1 MDHATGA
8 MGSLLLKLG
17 DLLMEEYK
25 LQTGVMDDIEYM
37 KRELTSMYIALRKV
51 GDVPRDQLD
60 PQVKNWA
67 DEVRNLSYVMEDI
80 IDKFLVRVEGV
91 EPNAKPCKL
100 KRLMK
105 KMGELFTKSKT
116 RHEISDEIKG
126 IKVRVQEAADRRD
139 RYKVSDVVANPTGAI
154 IADPR
159 MLSLYK
165 DKKDLVGID
174 GPLNELTNMLRDG
187 HGDVDKQLKIVS
199 IFGFGGLGK
208 TTLAKALFGVPG

>member
-1 MDHATGA
+1 MDHATGT

-25 LQTGVMDDIEYM
+25 LQTGVMEDIEYM

-60 PQVKNWA
+60 PQ
-67 DEVRNLSYVMEDI
+67 
-80 IDKFLVRVEGV
+80 FLVRVEGV
-91 EPNAKPCKL
+91 EPTAKPCKL

-105 KMGELFTKSKT
+105 NMGELFTKSKT

-208 TTLAKALFGVPG
+208 TTLAKALNRHGKATRVG